1 MKHVN
6 VIAIR
11 LILLLLMVAGAE
23 RCVAVAQDAAMQTA
37 VTQKPAQS
45 STGELTTKEKQLLD
59 CLMLRLKRDPTA
71 TGWIR
76 IDQERRRIDEPALTE
91 LVVHYLKSKY
101 GTEFDRVSIMGDSR
115 LAREMELFIIP
126 QDGDP
131 IPFPGKTSKSKCSKR
146 SRSN

>member
-23 RCVAVAQDAAMQTA
+23 WCVAVARDAAMKTE
-37 VTQKPAQS
+37 VTQKLEKS
-45 STGELTTKEKQLLD
+45 STGELTSKEKELLD

-71 TGWIR
+71 TGWIK
-76 IDQERRRIDEPALTE
+76 IDQERRRVDESVLTE
-91 LVVHYLKSKY
+91 LIVHYLKSKY
-101 GTEFDRVSIMGDSR
+101 SAEFDRVSVMGAYR
-115 LAREMELFIIP
+115 LAQEMELFIIP

-131 IPFPGKTSKSKCSKR
+131 IPFPGKNAKSKCFKR
-146 SRSN
+146 SRSK